1 MVRRLPRTDLKVLG
15 LPKQVMIKPNLK
27 MNCSGKGFKLV
38 KKGIILVKYHIEP
51 HGIRT
56 LSGEAYHEIT
66 RLHLHY

>member
-1 MVRRLPRTDLKVLG
+1 VGGDLNWL
-15 LPKQVMIKPNLK
+15 
-27 MNCSGKGFKLV
+27 

-66 RLHLHY
+66 RLHLH